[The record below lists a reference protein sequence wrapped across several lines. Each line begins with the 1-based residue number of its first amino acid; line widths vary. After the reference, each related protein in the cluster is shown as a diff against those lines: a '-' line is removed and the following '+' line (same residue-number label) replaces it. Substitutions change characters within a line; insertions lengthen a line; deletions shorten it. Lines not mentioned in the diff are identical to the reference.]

1 MTHAKRSLRD
11 YVRNAQSTNDIMH
24 LLTLL
29 PFQTIQDSILEVI
42 GGLNTDTANAI
53 RYKCCS
59 ITDILP
65 DDITQ
70 HIISFTDSLDM
81 KYVNKS
87 FNNCCNK
94 NKALELKHRQQ
105 IIDEQVFNP
114 IVKYEQH
121 NKTWIVHPT
130 RTRLNNEEIANG
142 YGGPLNTLNEA
153 ADTVQPGDKLLFCDG
168 EYDASGEDQFLDE
181 FRFMIEE
188 YDPQII
194 GVGNNV
200 LLKFAEV
207 IDIYCNDIYF
217 KNVKIEMNYHWGIA
231 TDSSLFMEDC
241 EIMMGGRSIDVG
253 AGATFSAKNCVFS
266 GTSGTSGR
274 NVPITLEYDSKNV
287 SIVGCTFTQHK
298 QEACIGLYDY
308 SGKYDEIVD
317 DPIPDTRLKC
327 VGNIFKNNFGY
338 PIAINKAP
346 PRQVREILE
355 SMITHNI
362 LEGYNGVNVDVIVNS
377 ANTIYWQN
385 WK

>member
-11 YVRNAQSTNDIMH
+11 YVCNAQSINDIMH

-142 YGGPLNTLNEA
+142 YGGPLNTLKDA
-153 ADTVQPGDKLLFCDG
+153 MDTVQSGDKLLFYSG
-168 EYDASGEDQFLDE
+168 EYIETDE
-181 FRFMIEE
+181 CEFETLVE
-188 YDPQII
+188 CNDTQII
-194 GVGNNV
+194 GVESNV
-200 LLKFAEV
+200 LLKFTEV
-207 IDIYCNDIYF
+207 ICIDGNNVYF
-217 KNVKIEMNYHWGIA
+217 KNVKIEMEDSWFIKEH
-231 TDSSLFMEDC
+231 SSLFMDDC
-241 EIMMGGRSIDVG
+241 EIMMGDSIDVG
-253 AGATFSAKNCVFS
+253 DCATFSAKHCVF
-266 GTSGTSGR
+266 
-274 NVPITLEYDSKNV
+274 NVPISVEYDSNV
-287 SIVGCTFTQHK
+287 NVNIISCTFTQNNQK
-298 QEACIGLYDY
+298 VCIGLYNQ

-317 DPIPDTRLKC
+317 DPVHGTRFKC